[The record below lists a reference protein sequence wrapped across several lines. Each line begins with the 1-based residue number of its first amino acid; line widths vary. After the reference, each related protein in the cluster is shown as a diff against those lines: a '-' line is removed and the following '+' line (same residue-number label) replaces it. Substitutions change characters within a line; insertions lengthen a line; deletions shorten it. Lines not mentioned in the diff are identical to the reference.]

1 MRRWP
6 KGRPARTSPHDESP
20 PTSLILRTS
29 PEHLIEEYTAK
40 GWWGERTLNSLF
52 QDAVKAHPQRIA
64 LVDPPN
70 KHDLVG
76 CAARRLSYEQL
87 DDQVELLSAQLH
99 AHGVRADHMVVIQ
112 LPNIAELA
120 IVYLAAARLGAI
132 VSPVPVQ
139 YGRHELTR
147 IREELNAD
155 AFVAVRNF
163 KGQDLLT
170 DHGVAFEGCTLF
182 SLASAAGEGAVDLDH
197 YELTAGDQ
205 EDYAAY
211 VAGLT
216 PSGNDIFS
224 ICWTS
229 GTSGTPK
236 GVPRSFNH
244 WLAISLSSGDLADLH
259 DDDALLNPFPMVNMG
274 GIGGFLF
281 NWLKCQGKLVLHHP
295 MDLQVFLQQL
305 VAEKINYTIAP
316 PALLNMLLQNKQ
328 LLESLD
334 LSALRAI
341 GSGSAPLSPWMVE
354 GYENDYGIDI
364 LNNFGSNEGMCL
376 ASSPKDVP
384 DPALRG
390 ELFPR
395 FGIEGYEW
403 SNRVA
408 DTVKTRLVDP
418 DTNQEITEPGIPG
431 ELLFAGPTIFDG
443 YWNAPDVN
451 ASVFSDDGF
460 FHTGDLFEIADPGN
474 DPRFYRFVGRHKDI
488 ISRGGMKISP
498 AELDNLLAGHPKV
511 ADVAVVGVPDAR
523 LGEKV
528 AAVVVPAPNETVE
541 LEDIIGFLKAA
552 DVAVFKLPEK
562 LLVVDSLPRNPVG
575 KVLRHELTP
584 LFEGQ

>member
-1 MRRWP
+1 M
-6 KGRPARTSPHDESP
+6 RTSPQ
-20 PTSLILRTS
+20 
-29 PEHLIEEYTAK
+29 HLIDEYTAK
-40 GWWGERTLNSLF
+40 GWWTDETLTSLF
-52 QDAVKAHPQRIA
+52 QAAVGRHPDRIA

-70 KHDLVG
+70 KPDLVG
-76 CAARRLSYEQL
+76 EAPRRLSYRQL
-87 DDQVELLSAQLH
+87 DEQVELLSARLR
-99 AHGVRADHMVVIQ
+99 AHGVGVDHMVVIQ

-120 IVYLAAARLGAI
+120 IAYLALARLGAI

-139 YGRHELTR
+139 YGRHELGR
-147 IREELNAD
+147 IKAELNAD

-170 DHGVAFEGCTLF
+170 EHATAFDGCKLF
-182 SLASAAGEGAVDLDH
+182 SLSSVKGAGAIDLDH
-197 YELTAGDQ
+197 HELTRAER
-205 EDYAAY
+205 EDYADYA
-211 VAGLT
+211 AGFE
-216 PSGNDIFS
+216 PAGNDIFS

-244 WLAISLSSGDLADLH
+244 WMAISLSSGDLADLH

-295 MDLQVFLQQL
+295 MDLPVFLKQL
-305 VAEKINYTIAP
+305 VDEQINYTIAP
-316 PALLNMLLQNKQ
+316 PALLNMLLQNEQ
-328 LLESLD
+328 LLANLD

-354 GYENDYGIDI
+354 GYETKYGIDI
-364 LNNFGSNEGMCL
+364 LNNFGSNEGMAL
-376 ASSPKDVP
+376 SSSPQDVP

-395 FGIEGYEW
+395 FGVEGYQW
-403 SNRVA
+403 SNRA
-408 DTVKTRLVDP
+408 AATVKTKLVDP
-418 DTNQEITEPGIPG
+418 DTHEEITQPGIPG
-431 ELLFAGPTIFDG
+431 ELLFGGPTIFDG
-443 YWNAPDVN
+443 YWNSPELN
-451 ASVFSDDGF
+451 KTVFSADGY
-460 FHTGDLFEIADPGN
+460 FHTGDLFEIADPDN

-498 AELDNLLAGHPKV
+498 AELDNLLAGHPKI
-511 ADVAVVGVPDAR
+511 ADVAVVGIPDER
-523 LGEKV
+523 LGERV
-528 AAVVVPAPNETVE
+528 AAAVVPAADQHVE
-541 LEDIIGFLKAA
+541 LADIIEFLKAE

-562 LLVVDSLPRNPVG
+562 LLVVESLPRNPVG

-584 LFEGQ
+584 LFGEENNVHG